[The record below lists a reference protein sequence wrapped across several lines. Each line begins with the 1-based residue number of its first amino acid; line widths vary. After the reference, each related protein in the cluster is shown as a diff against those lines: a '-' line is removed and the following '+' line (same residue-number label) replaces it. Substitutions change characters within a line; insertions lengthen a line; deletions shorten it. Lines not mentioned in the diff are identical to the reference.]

1 MTLSEQIIT
10 ISMVVLGTM
19 LTRFIPFILFPS
31 GRPTP
36 RYVQYLGTM
45 LPSAA
50 LGLLV
55 VYSIKDISFLAGS
68 HGLPELIAIAAIV
81 LLHKWRGNMLISIA
95 GGTLLYMFMVQFIFG
110 SSS

>member
-10 ISMVVLGTM
+10 IGMVVLGTM

-36 RYVQYLGTM
+36 RYVQYLGAM
-45 LPSAA
+45 LPAAA

-55 VYSIKDISFLAGS
+55 VYSIKDISFLTGS

-95 GGTLLYMFMVQFIFG
+95 GGTLLYMFLVQFIFG
-110 SSS
+110 Y

>member
-1 MTLSEQIIT
+1 MSMTVFEQIIT
-10 ISMVVLGTM
+10 IGMVVLGTM

-36 RYVQYLGTM
+36 SYVQYLGKV

-55 VYSIKDISFLAGS
+55 VYSIKDVEFLAGN
-68 HGLPELIAIAAIV
+68 HGVPELISMALVAS
-81 LLHKWRGNMLISIA
+81 LHIWKRNMFLSIA
-95 GGTLLYMFMVQFIFG
+95 SGTLAYMLLIQFLF
-110 SSS
+110 

>member
-10 ISMVVLGTM
+10 IGMVVLGTM

-36 RYVQYLGTM
+36 RYVLYLGTM

-55 VYSIKDISFLAGS
+55 VYSIKDISFLTGS

-95 GGTLLYMFMVQFIFG
+95 GGTLLYMFMVQFIFE
-110 SSS
+110 S